1 MISLPARDSSHI
13 PGSLDPVASPAE
25 DLEIIHGPLVTSHGD
40 WPDVVQD
47 VAITGV
53 LIFRVAFM
61 DLLPAPGT
69 LPFLLKPDNS
79 PHFGDCGPLPAPV
92 PDTAGGLA
100 TEGIFV
106 PGTEVCP
113 LPATTGAGPAGE
125 ALLLLGSNGIA
136 TIFTHYHSLTSP
148 SLPLFVTMDIFFPV
162 QIMPG
167 REG

>member
-1 MISLPARDSSHI
+1 MISLPACDSSHI
-13 PGSLDPVASPAE
+13 PGGFDPVASPAE

-40 WPDVVQD
+40 WPDVIQD
-47 VAITGV
+47 IGEAGRGTFRGTG
-53 LIFRVAFM
+53 FM

-106 PGTEVCP
+106 PGDGS
-113 LPATTGAGPAGE
+113 LPAPGHNGDRHSVRGAP
-125 ALLLLGSNGIA
+125 
-136 TIFTHYHSLTSP
+136 SP
-148 SLPLFVTMDIFFPV
+148 
-162 QIMPG
+162 Q
-167 REG
+167 E